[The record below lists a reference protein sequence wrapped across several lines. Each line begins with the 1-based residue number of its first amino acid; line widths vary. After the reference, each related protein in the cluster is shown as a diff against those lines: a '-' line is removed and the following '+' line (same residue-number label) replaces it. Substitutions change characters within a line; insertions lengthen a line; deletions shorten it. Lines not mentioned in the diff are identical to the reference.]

1 MAEQAGDGFV
11 SYLIATERKH
21 RVYLAGPMSICPEDF
36 NFPAF
41 KKAAADLRALGH
53 YVFSPAE
60 HDELVYGFDIADIK
74 AQANYRDCLRVD
86 LNWIL
91 DHATAMAV
99 LPGYEKSKGVALAH
113 ALNIPI
119 IYL

>member
-1 MAEQAGDGFV
+1 MSGFD
-11 SYLIATERKH
+11 
-21 RVYLAGPMSICPEDF
+21 DF

-41 KKAAADLRALGH
+41 KKAAAGLRALGH
-53 YVFSPAE
+53 HVFNPAE
-60 HDELVYGFDIADIK
+60 HDELVYGFDIEEIRAK
-74 AQANYRDCLRVD
+74 ANYRDCLRVD

-99 LPGYEKSKGVALAH
+99 LSGFEKSTGCAVEIALAK
-113 ALNIPI
+113 ALKLPI